1 MGNKGVYITFE
12 GAEGVGKTT
21 QIKLLAEYLKEQGR
35 EVVITREPGGT
46 ELAEQLRNIVKY
58 YNGDE
63 PMCDETEALL
73 FAASRAQHTVNLIIP
88 SLEQG
93 KVVLS
98 DRFFDS
104 TIAYQGYAREQDID
118 FLKTIIDYTTRSVK
132 PDLTLLLDLPLKIS
146 DERVEKR
153 ADALAAVDRLENEGD
168 KFMTK
173 VREGFLEI
181 AKLEPNRVKIVDASA
196 NIEEVH
202 SQILGILKDVI
213 S

>member
-1 MGNKGVYITFE
+1 MGNKGVFITFE

-63 PMCDETEALL
+63 PMCDEPEALL

-181 AKLEPNRVKIVDASA
+181 AKLEPNRVKIVDASL

>member
-1 MGNKGVYITFE
+1 MVNKGVFITFE